1 MDTNTTS
8 YSNSA
13 PEKKRFNAKTAVT
26 ALKWIVIIAVIVSFG
41 QVIAALF
48 SSASDL
54 VDQMVDALG
63 VGVKLL
69 KGITSG
75 CNKQTNCENIKTE
88 KACKGNDDCKWDDD
102 ACLIYDPDKKAN
114 DGGFFSVS
122 CGLMWFTLGGILYP
136 LLSFLV
142 RRILS
147 KSGTPEAKTI
157 DILARLSSKSADQ
170 IQKDMITDFDNTTRE
185 EKKLEDNVEKADG
198 ETAKESANAE
208 MIDFYEKRY
217 GDEAVKQMLKNKDGG
232 FKVDDDGRL
241 DLKDANFKE
250 FKSVMKD
257 AKFDMHKNTT
267 EQLQAEESKVTTIAK
282 DQKTSMIENA
292 NKSKEVARDKA
303 KSQEVKDAVDNAF
316 DKKVTEPIEKFGPVP

>member
-48 SSASDL
+48 SSTSDL

-75 CNKQTNCENIKTE
+75 CNKQTNCENISTE
-88 KACKGNDDCKWDDD
+88 KACKDNDDCKWDDE
-102 ACLIYDPDKKAN
+102 CLIYDPDKKAN

-122 CGLMWFTLGGILYP
+122 CGLMWFTLGGILLP
-136 LLSFLV
+136 LLTFLV
-142 RRILS
+142 RRIFS

-185 EKKLEDNVEKADG
+185 EKKLEDNVEKADTP
-198 ETAKESANAE
+198 EAKKAANDA

-217 GDEAVKQMLKNKDGG
+217 GEEAVEKMLKEEGAV
-232 FKVDDDGRL
+232 KVDADGRL

-267 EQLQAEESKVTTIAK
+267 EQLQSAESKVTTIQQ

-303 KSQEVKDAVDNAF
+303 KSPDVKDAVDKAF
-316 DKKVTEPIEKFGPVP
+316 DKKVTEPIDSFVP

>member
-1 MDTNTTS
+1 LTR
-8 YSNSA
+8 
-13 PEKKRFNAKTAVT
+13 P
-26 ALKWIVIIAVIVSFG
+26 
-41 QVIAALF
+41 
-48 SSASDL
+48 
-54 VDQMVDALG
+54 
-63 VGVKLL
+63 
-69 KGITSG
+69 
-75 CNKQTNCENIKTE
+75 C
-88 KACKGNDDCKWDDD
+88 
-102 ACLIYDPDKKAN
+102 
-114 DGGFFSVS
+114 
-122 CGLMWFTLGGILYP
+122 ILYP

-292 NKSKEVARDKA
+292 TKSKEVASDKA

-316 DKKVTEPIEKFGPVP
+316 DKKVTEPIEKFEPVP

>member
-1 MDTNTTS
+1 
-8 YSNSA
+8 
-13 PEKKRFNAKTAVT
+13 
-26 ALKWIVIIAVIVSFG
+26 
-41 QVIAALF
+41 
-48 SSASDL
+48 
-54 VDQMVDALG
+54 
-63 VGVKLL
+63 
-69 KGITSG
+69 
-75 CNKQTNCENIKTE
+75 
-88 KACKGNDDCKWDDD
+88 
-102 ACLIYDPDKKAN
+102 
-114 DGGFFSVS
+114 
-122 CGLMWFTLGGILYP
+122 

-316 DKKVTEPIEKFGPVP
+316 DKKVTEPIEKFEPVP